1 MEKRASTS
9 LHGKILTEIEQNIL
23 SGRWPPGFRIPSEM
37 ELTAHYQCS
46 RMTVNKVL
54 TQLAK
59 AGLLERRR
67 RAGSFVTR
75 PHTSSAVLEIPDL
88 RQVVLGMGK
97 EYASQLL
104 SRGQRHSTPE
114 DMGAM
119 RMGQAGPVVHAL
131 CLHMAGSRPF
141 CIEDRL
147 INLESVPDAEHEM
160 FTEHSPS
167 SWMVNHVPWSSA
179 EHRIRAEA
187 ASEETAALLQLAP
200 GSPCL
205 VIDRRTW
212 TGHLPITFVRLTFPA
227 DLYELDAHFSP
238 SSITLPP
245 ERA

>member
-1 MEKRASTS
+1 MDKHSAMS

-37 ELTAHYQCS
+37 ELTVHYGCS

-54 TQLAK
+54 TQLAQ
-59 AGLLERRR
+59 AGLLERKRK
-67 RAGSFVTR
+67 AGSFVTR

-88 RQVVLGMGK
+88 RQVVLGMGQD
-97 EYASQLL
+97 YASQLL
-104 SRGQRHSTPE
+104 SRLQRRSTRE
-114 DMGAM
+114 DMDAM
-119 RMGQAGPVVHAL
+119 RMSKTSSVVHAL
-131 CLHMAGSRPF
+131 CLHMAGMRPF

-147 INLESVPDAEHEM
+147 INLEAVPDAEQEM
-160 FTEHSPS
+160 FTEQSPS

-187 ASEETAALLQLAP
+187 ASEETAGLLKVAP
-200 GSPCL
+200 GFPCL

-212 TGHLPITFVRLTFPA
+212 TGRLPITFVRLTFPA

-238 SSITLPP
+238 SAVGS
-245 ERA
+245 A

>member
-1 MEKRASTS
+1 MDKHSAMS

-37 ELTAHYQCS
+37 ELTVHYGCS

-54 TQLAK
+54 TQLAQ
-59 AGLLERRR
+59 AGLLERKRK
-67 RAGSFVTR
+67 AGSFVTR

-88 RQVVLGMGK
+88 RQVVLGMGQD
-97 EYASQLL
+97 YASQLL
-104 SRGQRHSTPE
+104 SRLQRRSTRE
-114 DMGAM
+114 DMDAM
-119 RMGQAGPVVHAL
+119 RMSKTSSVVHAL
-131 CLHMAGSRPF
+131 CLHMAGMRPF

-147 INLESVPDAEHEM
+147 INLEAVPDAEQEM
-160 FTEHSPS
+160 FTEQSPS

-187 ASEETAALLQLAP
+187 ASEETAGLLKVAP
-200 GSPCL
+200 GFPCL

-212 TGHLPITFVRLTFPA
+212 TGRLPITFVRLTFPA

-238 SSITLPP
+238 
-245 ERA
+245 

>member
-1 MEKRASTS
+1 MDKNSSMS
-9 LHGKILTEIEQNIL
+9 LHGQILTEIEQNIL
-23 SGRWPPGFRIPSEM
+23 SGRWPPGYRIPSEM
-37 ELTAHYQCS
+37 ELTAHYGCS

-54 TQLAK
+54 TQLAQ
-59 AGLLERRR
+59 AGLLERKRK
-67 RAGSFVTR
+67 AGSFVTR

-88 RQVVLGMGK
+88 REVVRGMGQ
-97 EYASQLL
+97 EYSSQLL
-104 SRGQRHSTPE
+104 SRRQRRSTRE
-114 DMGAM
+114 DMDAM
-119 RMGQAGPVVHAL
+119 RMAKAGPIVHAL
-131 CLHMAGSRPF
+131 CLHMAGTRPF

-187 ASEETAALLQLAP
+187 ASEETAGLLKIAVA
-200 GSPCL
+200 SPCL

-212 TGHLPITFVRLTFPA
+212 AGPLPITFVRLTYPA

-238 SSITLPP
+238 SSVG
-245 ERA
+245 AA

>member
-1 MEKRASTS
+1 MS

-23 SGRWPPGFRIPSEM
+23 SGRWPPGYRIPSEM
-37 ELTAHYQCS
+37 ELTAHYGCS

-54 TQLAK
+54 TQLAQ
-59 AGLLERRR
+59 AGLLERKRKT
-67 RAGSFVTR
+67 GSFVTR

-97 EYASQLL
+97 EYSSQLL
-104 SRGQRHSTPE
+104 SRVQRRSTRE
-114 DMGAM
+114 DMDAM
-119 RMGQAGPVVHAL
+119 RMAKVGPIVHAL
-131 CLHMAGSRPF
+131 CLHMAGARPF

-147 INLESVPDAEHEM
+147 INLESVPDAEHEA
-160 FTEHSPS
+160 FIEHSPS

-187 ASEETAALLQLAP
+187 ASAESAGLLQITP
-200 GSPCL
+200 GFPCL

-212 TGHLPITFVRLTFPA
+212 AGNLPITFVRLTYPA

-238 SSITLPP
+238 STIGS
-245 ERA
+245 A

>member
-1 MEKRASTS
+1 MGKHSTMS
-9 LHGKILTEIEQNIL
+9 LHGRILTEIEQNIL
-23 SGRWPPGFRIPSEM
+23 SGKWPPGFRIPSEM

-54 TQLAK
+54 TQLAQ
-59 AGLLERRR
+59 AGLLERKRK
-67 RAGSFVTR
+67 AGSFVTQ

-88 RQVVLGMGK
+88 REVVLGMGQ
-97 EYASQLL
+97 EYSSQML
-104 SRGQRHSTPE
+104 SRRQRRSSRE
-114 DMGAM
+114 DMDAM
-119 RMGQAGPVVHAL
+119 RMAKAGPVVHAL
-131 CLHMAGSRPF
+131 CLHMAGPRPF

-147 INLESVPDAEHEM
+147 INLESVPDAEHEN

-187 ASEETAALLQLAP
+187 ASEETAGMLKLAP
-200 GSPCL
+200 GFPCL

-212 TGHLPITFVRLTFPA
+212 TGRLPITFVRLTFPC

-238 SSITLPP
+238 STIGP
-245 ERA
+245 AA

>member
-1 MEKRASTS
+1 MDKHSAMS

-37 ELTAHYQCS
+37 ELTVHYGCS

-54 TQLAK
+54 TQLAQ
-59 AGLLERRR
+59 AGLLERKRK
-67 RAGSFVTR
+67 AGSFVTR

-88 RQVVLGMGK
+88 RQVVLGMGQ

-104 SRGQRHSTPE
+104 SRLQRRSTRE
-114 DMGAM
+114 DMDAM
-119 RMGQAGPVVHAL
+119 RMSKTSSVVHAL
-131 CLHMAGSRPF
+131 CLHMAGMRPF

-147 INLESVPDAEHEM
+147 INLEAVPDAEQEM
-160 FTEHSPS
+160 FTEQSPS

-187 ASEETAALLQLAP
+187 ASAETAGLLKVAP
-200 GSPCL
+200 GFPCL
-205 VIDRRTW
+205 VIDRCTW
-212 TGHLPITFVRLTFPA
+212 TGRLPITFVRLTFPA

-238 SSITLPP
+238 SAVGS
-245 ERA
+245 A

>member
-1 MEKRASTS
+1 MDKHSSMS

-37 ELTAHYQCS
+37 ELTVHYGCS

-54 TQLAK
+54 TQLAQ
-59 AGLLERRR
+59 AGLLERKRK
-67 RAGSFVTR
+67 AGSFVTR

-88 RQVVLGMGK
+88 RQVVLGMGQ
-97 EYASQLL
+97 EYSSQLL
-104 SRGQRHSTPE
+104 SRLQRRSTHE
-114 DMGAM
+114 DMDAM
-119 RMGQAGPVVHAL
+119 RMSKTSSVVHAL
-131 CLHMAGSRPF
+131 CLHMAGARPF

-147 INLESVPDAEHEM
+147 INLEAVPDAEQEM
-160 FTEHSPS
+160 FTEQSPS

-187 ASEETAALLQLAP
+187 ASEETVGLLKVAP
-200 GSPCL
+200 GFPCL

-212 TGHLPITFVRLTFPA
+212 TGRLPITFVRLTFPA

-238 SSITLPP
+238 SAVGP
-245 ERA
+245 A

>member
-1 MEKRASTS
+1 MDKNSSMS

-54 TQLAK
+54 TQLAQ
-59 AGLLERRR
+59 AGLLERKRK
-67 RAGSFVTR
+67 AGSFVTR

-88 RQVVLGMGK
+88 RQVVLGMGQ
-97 EYASQLL
+97 EYSSQLL
-104 SRGQRHSTPE
+104 SRVQRRSTRE
-114 DMGAM
+114 DMDAM
-119 RMGQAGPVVHAL
+119 RMDKAGPIVHAL
-131 CLHMAGSRPF
+131 CLHRAGARPF

-147 INLESVPDAEHEM
+147 INLEAVPDAGQEM

-187 ASEETAALLQLAP
+187 ASAETAGLLQITP
-200 GSPCL
+200 GFPCL

-212 TGHLPITFVRLTFPA
+212 TGKRPITFVRLTYPA

-238 SSITLPP
+238 STIG
-245 ERA
+245 AA

>member
-1 MEKRASTS
+1 MEKTASIS

-54 TQLAK
+54 TQLAH
-59 AGLLERRR
+59 AGLLQRKRK
-67 RAGSFVTR
+67 AGSFVTL

-88 RQVVLGMGK
+88 RQVVLGMGM
-97 EYASQLL
+97 EYSSQLL
-104 SRGQRHSTPE
+104 SRKQRRSTRD
-114 DMGAM
+114 DMEAM
-119 RMGQAGPVVHAL
+119 RMDKAGPVVHAL

-187 ASEETAALLQLAP
+187 ASEETAARLQVEPA
-200 GSPCL
+200 SPCL

-212 TGHLPITFVRLTFPA
+212 TGTLPITFVRLIYPA
-227 DLYELDAHFSP
+227 DLYELEAHFSP
-238 SSITLPP
+238 SSI
-245 ERA
+245 AGAV

>member
-1 MEKRASTS
+1 MEKTASIS

-54 TQLAK
+54 TQLAH
-59 AGLLERRR
+59 AGLLQRKRK
-67 RAGSFVTR
+67 AGSFVTL

-88 RQVVLGMGK
+88 RQVVLGMGM
-97 EYASQLL
+97 EYSSQLL
-104 SRGQRHSTPE
+104 SRKQRRSTRD
-114 DMGAM
+114 DMQAM
-119 RMGQAGPVVHAL
+119 RMDKAGAVVHAL

-187 ASEETAALLQLAP
+187 ASEETAARLQVAP
-200 GSPCL
+200 ASPCL

-212 TGHLPITFVRLTFPA
+212 TGTLPITFVRLTYPA
-227 DLYELDAHFSP
+227 DLYELEAHFSP
-238 SSITLPP
+238 SSV
-245 ERA
+245 AGAA

>member
-1 MEKRASTS
+1 MDKHSSMS

-37 ELTAHYQCS
+37 ELTVHYGCS

-54 TQLAK
+54 TQLAQ
-59 AGLLERRR
+59 AGLLERKRK
-67 RAGSFVTR
+67 AGSFVTR

-88 RQVVLGMGK
+88 RQVVLGMGQ
-97 EYASQLL
+97 EYSSQML
-104 SRGQRHSTPE
+104 SRLQRRSTHE
-114 DMGAM
+114 DMDAM
-119 RMGQAGPVVHAL
+119 RMSKASSVVHAL
-131 CLHMAGSRPF
+131 CLHMAGARPF

-147 INLESVPDAEHEM
+147 INLEAVPDAEQEM
-160 FTEHSPS
+160 FTEQSPS

-187 ASEETAALLQLAP
+187 ASEETAGLLKVAP
-200 GSPCL
+200 GFPCL

-212 TGHLPITFVRLTFPA
+212 TGRLPITFVRLTFPA

-238 SSITLPP
+238 SAVGP
-245 ERA
+245 A

>member
-1 MEKRASTS
+1 MEKTASIS

-54 TQLAK
+54 TQLAH
-59 AGLLERRR
+59 AGLLQRKRK
-67 RAGSFVTR
+67 AGSFVTL

-88 RQVVLGMGK
+88 RQVVLGMGM
-97 EYASQLL
+97 EYSSQLL
-104 SRGQRHSTPE
+104 SRKQRRSTRD
-114 DMGAM
+114 DMQAM
-119 RMGQAGPVVHAL
+119 RMDKAGPVVHAL

-187 ASEETAALLQLAP
+187 ASEETAARLQVAP
-200 GSPCL
+200 ASPCL

-212 TGHLPITFVRLTFPA
+212 TGTLPITFVRLTYPA
-227 DLYELDAHFSP
+227 DLYELEAHFSP
-238 SSITLPP
+238 SSV
-245 ERA
+245 AGAA

>member
-1 MEKRASTS
+1 MDKHSAMS

-37 ELTAHYQCS
+37 ELTVHYGCS

-54 TQLAK
+54 TQLAQ
-59 AGLLERRR
+59 AGLLERKRK
-67 RAGSFVTR
+67 AGSFVTR

-88 RQVVLGMGK
+88 RQVVLGMGQ

-104 SRGQRHSTPE
+104 SRLQRRSTRE
-114 DMGAM
+114 DMDAM
-119 RMGQAGPVVHAL
+119 RMSKTSSVVHAL
-131 CLHMAGSRPF
+131 CLHMAGMRPF

-147 INLESVPDAEHEM
+147 INLEAVPDAEQEM
-160 FTEHSPS
+160 FTEQSPS

-187 ASEETAALLQLAP
+187 ASAETAGLLKVAP
-200 GSPCL
+200 GFPCL

-212 TGHLPITFVRLTFPA
+212 TGRLPITFVRLTFPA

-238 SSITLPP
+238 SAVGS
-245 ERA
+245 A

>member
-1 MEKRASTS
+1 MS

-37 ELTAHYQCS
+37 ELTVHYGCS

-54 TQLAK
+54 TQLAQ
-59 AGLLERRR
+59 AGLLERKRK
-67 RAGSFVTR
+67 AGSFVTR

-88 RQVVLGMGK
+88 RQVVLGMGQ
-97 EYASQLL
+97 EYSSQML
-104 SRGQRHSTPE
+104 SRLQRRSTHE
-114 DMGAM
+114 DMDAM
-119 RMGQAGPVVHAL
+119 RMSKASSVVHAL
-131 CLHMAGSRPF
+131 CLHMAGARPF

-147 INLESVPDAEHEM
+147 INLEAVPDAEQEM
-160 FTEHSPS
+160 FTEQSPS

-187 ASEETAALLQLAP
+187 ASEETAGLLKVAP
-200 GSPCL
+200 GFPCL

-212 TGHLPITFVRLTFPA
+212 TGRLPITFVRLTFPA

-238 SSITLPP
+238 SAVGP
-245 ERA
+245 A

>member
-1 MEKRASTS
+1 MDKHSAMS

-37 ELTAHYQCS
+37 ELTVHYGCS

-54 TQLAK
+54 TQLAL
-59 AGLLERRR
+59 AGLLERKRK
-67 RAGSFVTR
+67 AGSFVTR

-88 RQVVLGMGK
+88 RQVVLGMGQD
-97 EYASQLL
+97 YASQLL
-104 SRGQRHSTPE
+104 SRLQRRSTRE
-114 DMGAM
+114 DMDAM
-119 RMGQAGPVVHAL
+119 RMSKTSSVVHAL
-131 CLHMAGSRPF
+131 CLHMAGMRPF

-147 INLESVPDAEHEM
+147 INLEAVPDAEQEM
-160 FTEHSPS
+160 FTEQSPS

-187 ASEETAALLQLAP
+187 ASEETAGLLKVAP
-200 GSPCL
+200 GFPCL

-212 TGHLPITFVRLTFPA
+212 TGRLPITFVRLTFPA

-238 SSITLPP
+238 SAVGS
-245 ERA
+245 A

>member
-1 MEKRASTS
+1 MEKTASIS

-23 SGRWPPGFRIPSEM
+23 SGRWPPGYRIPSEM
-37 ELTAHYQCS
+37 ELTEHYQCS

-54 TQLAK
+54 TQLAQ
-59 AGLLERRR
+59 AGLLQRKRK
-67 RAGSFVTR
+67 AGSFVTR
-75 PHTSSAVLEIPDL
+75 PHTSSAVLDIPDL
-88 RQVVLGMGK
+88 RQVVLGMGM
-97 EYASQLL
+97 EYSSQLIG
-104 SRGQRHSTPE
+104 RKRRRSTRD
-114 DMGAM
+114 DMQAM
-119 RMGQAGPVVHAL
+119 RMTKAGPVVHAL

-187 ASEETAALLQLAP
+187 ASEETAAMLQVAP
-200 GSPCL
+200 ASPCL

-212 TGHLPITFVRLTFPA
+212 TGTLPITFVRLIYPA
-227 DLYELDAHFSP
+227 DLYELEAHFSP
-238 SSITLPP
+238 SSV
-245 ERA
+245 ASAG

>member
-1 MEKRASTS
+1 MDKHSSMS

-37 ELTAHYQCS
+37 ELTVHYGCS

-54 TQLAK
+54 TQLAQ
-59 AGLLERRR
+59 AGLLERKRK
-67 RAGSFVTR
+67 AGSFVTR

-88 RQVVLGMGK
+88 RQVVLGMGQD
-97 EYASQLL
+97 YASQLL
-104 SRGQRHSTPE
+104 SRLQRRSTRE
-114 DMGAM
+114 DMDAM
-119 RMGQAGPVVHAL
+119 RMSKTSSVVHAL
-131 CLHMAGSRPF
+131 CLHMAGMRPF

-147 INLESVPDAEHEM
+147 INLEAVPDAEQEM
-160 FTEHSPS
+160 FTEQSPS

-187 ASEETAALLQLAP
+187 ASEETAGLLKVAP
-200 GSPCL
+200 GFPCL

-212 TGHLPITFVRLTFPA
+212 TGRLPITFVRLTFPA

-238 SSITLPP
+238 SAVGS
-245 ERA
+245 A

>member
-1 MEKRASTS
+1 MS

-37 ELTAHYQCS
+37 ELTVHYGCS

-54 TQLAK
+54 TQLAQ
-59 AGLLERRR
+59 AGLLERKRK
-67 RAGSFVTR
+67 AGSFVTR

-88 RQVVLGMGK
+88 RQVVLGMGQD
-97 EYASQLL
+97 YASQLL
-104 SRGQRHSTPE
+104 SRLQRRSTRE
-114 DMGAM
+114 DMDAM
-119 RMGQAGPVVHAL
+119 RMSKTSSVVHAL
-131 CLHMAGSRPF
+131 CLHMAGMRPF

-147 INLESVPDAEHEM
+147 INLEAVPDAEQEM
-160 FTEHSPS
+160 FTEQSPS

-187 ASEETAALLQLAP
+187 ASEETAGLLKVAP
-200 GSPCL
+200 GFPCL

-212 TGHLPITFVRLTFPA
+212 TGRLPITFVRLTFPA

-238 SSITLPP
+238 SAVGS
-245 ERA
+245 A

>member
-1 MEKRASTS
+1 MDKHSAMS

-37 ELTAHYQCS
+37 ELTVHYGCS

-54 TQLAK
+54 TQLAQ
-59 AGLLERRR
+59 AGLLERKRK
-67 RAGSFVTR
+67 AGSFVTR

-88 RQVVLGMGK
+88 RQVVLGIGQD
-97 EYASQLL
+97 YASQLL
-104 SRGQRHSTPE
+104 SRLQRRSTRE
-114 DMGAM
+114 DMDAM
-119 RMGQAGPVVHAL
+119 RMSKTSSVVHAL
-131 CLHMAGSRPF
+131 CLHMAGMRPF

-147 INLESVPDAEHEM
+147 INLEAVPDAEQEM
-160 FTEHSPS
+160 FTEQSPS

-187 ASEETAALLQLAP
+187 ASEETAGLLKVAP
-200 GSPCL
+200 GFPCL

-212 TGHLPITFVRLTFPA
+212 TGRLPITFVRLTFPA

-238 SSITLPP
+238 SAVGS
-245 ERA
+245 A

>member
-1 MEKRASTS
+1 MDKHSAMS

-37 ELTAHYQCS
+37 ELTVHYGCS

-54 TQLAK
+54 TQLAQ
-59 AGLLERRR
+59 AGLLERKRK
-67 RAGSFVTR
+67 AGSFVTR

-88 RQVVLGMGK
+88 RQVVLGMGQ

-104 SRGQRHSTPE
+104 SRLQRRSTRE
-114 DMGAM
+114 DMDAM
-119 RMGQAGPVVHAL
+119 RMSKTSSVVHAL
-131 CLHMAGSRPF
+131 CLHMAGMRPF

-147 INLESVPDAEHEM
+147 INLEAVPDAEQEM
-160 FTEHSPS
+160 FTEQSPS

-187 ASEETAALLQLAP
+187 ASEETAGLLKVAP
-200 GSPCL
+200 GFPCL

-212 TGHLPITFVRLTFPA
+212 TGRLPITFVRLTFPA

-238 SSITLPP
+238 SAVGS
-245 ERA
+245 A